1 MKFPRRNF
9 PHLAAGAAILTAL
22 SGTTPDRGAWSQAAR
37 TIKLVVAVAPGGTS
51 DTLARLLADQIGR
64 THGVTMI
71 VENRPGAG
79 TVIATEAVSRAVPD
93 GNTILMMASSFVINP
108 NLKKL
113 SYDPLTSFE
122 PICQLVRSPHLV
134 VVNNASPYRTLA
146 DLLDA
151 ARAKPGQLT
160 MASNG
165 PATGQHIA
173 FETLKRAADLNMT
186 YVPYSGGTPV
196 INALL
201 GNHVTAAIADYGD
214 MAEQLK
220 ARKLRPL
227 AIASRARIEQLPDV
241 PTIAE
246 SGYKDYE
253 VEGSLGIVAPAKTPK
268 ASVAQLIDWFAAAL
282 QTPMVTASID
292 KLGLIAVRNCGTDF
306 AAYLHKRY
314 DEYARMI
321 REANIKAR

>member
-1 MKFPRRNF
+1 MITSKS
-9 PHLAAGAAILTAL
+9 LAASCFAIVMLAL
-22 SGTTPDRGAWSQAAR
+22 AGDEAWPQTTR
-37 TIKLVVAVAPGGTS
+37 TIKVFVPVAPGGTM
-51 DTLARLLADQIGR
+51 DTLARLVADQIGR
-64 THGVTMI
+64 THDVTMI

-134 VVNNASPYRTLA
+134 VVNDASPYRTLA

-151 ARAKPGQLT
+151 ARAKPGELT

-173 FETLKRAADLNMT
+173 FETLKRAANINMI
-186 YVPYSGGTPV
+186 YVPYSGGPPT
-196 INALL
+196 INAIL

-227 AIASRARIEQLPDV
+227 AIASRARIEPLPEV

-253 VEGSLGIVAPAKTPK
+253 VEGSLGVVAPAKTPK
-268 ASVAQLIDWFAAAL
+268 ASVAQLIDWFTAAL
-282 QTPMVTASID
+282 QAPLVAASLE
-292 KLGLIAVRNCGTDF
+292 KLGLMAVRNCGSDF
-306 AAYLHKRY
+306 AAYLRKRY
-314 DEYARMI
+314 EEYGRVI
-321 REANIKAR
+321 RETNIKPQ